1 MRKRLIKQLDFK
13 ERQWL
18 YSAVIR
24 MIIADKSVA
33 KEEVEEL
40 KETLML
46 IAGKELKDVKEII
59 KSPELMAPLRP
70 LNNIKFDHA
79 FIMLTE
85 VARVAAIDSKVVL
98 EEEELIKEIMSL
110 LDFDESS
117 VDKVIGWTK
126 RLALVN
132 KEEENL
138 KDSIRDSYKQ

>member
-1 MRKRLIKQLDFK
+1 MRKRLIKKLDFK

-46 IAGKELKDVKEII
+46 IAGKELKGVKEII
-59 KSPELMAPLRP
+59 GSPELMAPLRP
-70 LNNIKFDHA
+70 LNNIKFERA

-98 EEEELIKEIMSL
+98 EEEELIKEIMLL
-110 LDFDESS
+110 LDFNESS
-117 VDKVIGWTK
+117 VDKVIAWTK

-138 KDSIRDSYKQ
+138 KESIRDSYNQ